1 MHIQRNH
8 PLRRAF
14 TLVELLVVIGIIA
27 LLIAIL
33 LPALSKAREQSRMV
47 KCLSNLRQIGLAAF
61 TYTTEN
67 RGYVV
72 PADVVPPDGS
82 INRDHG
88 RIWTDT
94 WVTILVA
101 KKYLDY
107 PRGLNETDP
116 PPSDNVW
123 HCPSGILELSNIT
136 STTTNTPDS
145 RRDQRGAMGYMHES
159 VGPGGLEPGPNGLGP
174 GLRVFVWYGLNASS
188 DPGTR
193 ALPFRR
199 VIGTD
204 GFTKMAQIKRSSEFV
219 FVFDGVLGLNH
230 MATNANRLNARHD
243 KQRVTNILFVD
254 GHAESFKTK
263 DLPGGDG
270 NANPAGTTWD
280 PRGLELAKKP
290 YPVWRLD
297 Q

>member
-1 MHIQRNH
+1 VHFPRYSKS
-8 PLRRAF
+8 RRAF

-47 KCLSNLRQIGLAAF
+47 KCLSNLKQIGLACT

-67 RGYVV
+67 KGYIV
-72 PADVVPPDGS
+72 PADVVDGS
-82 INRDHG
+82 VDRGHG
-88 RIWTDT
+88 RIWNDT

-116 PPSDNVW
+116 PPTDNVF
-123 HCPSGILELSNIT
+123 HCPSGILEQSNIT

-159 VGPGGLEPGPNGLGP
+159 VAPRGLEP
-174 GLRVFVWYGLNASS
+174 GLRVFSWYGINASS
-188 DPGTR
+188 DPASR
-193 ALPFRR
+193 ALPVKR
-199 VIGTD
+199 VIPPD
-204 GFTKMAQIKRSSEFV
+204 GFMKMTQIPKSSQFV

-243 KQRVTNILFVD
+243 KQRVTNILFFD

-263 DLPGGDG
+263 DLPGGEGD
-270 NANPAGTTWD
+270 ANPAGTTFSVAN
-280 PRGLELAKKP
+280 LQQAKYNEIK
-290 YPVWRLD
+290 WRLD